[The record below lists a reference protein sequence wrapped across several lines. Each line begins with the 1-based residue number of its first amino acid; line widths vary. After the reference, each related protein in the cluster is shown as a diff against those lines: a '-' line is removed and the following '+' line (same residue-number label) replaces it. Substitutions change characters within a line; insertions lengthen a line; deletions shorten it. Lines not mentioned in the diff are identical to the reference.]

1 IIIAPVALARLS
13 GSRAAKPSAQASRQ
27 LALAGVKRRALAFS
41 STIAQH
47 VVLPFGV
54 RRQAEQVRRL
64 IERINPDIVHAMR
77 IPFEGII
84 AANATPPD
92 VPLIISVWGND
103 FTLWAAPNPLI
114 ARQTRQALKRA
125 NALHTDCRRD
135 MRMAI
140 ETW

>member
-1 IIIAPVALARLS
+1 MKILFVADARSPITRNWVGHFIARGDDVHIISSYPCAEDSIPGATIIIAPVALARLS

-84 AANATPPD
+84 AAN
-92 VPLIISVWGND
+92 
-103 FTLWAAPNPLI
+103 
-114 ARQTRQALKRA
+114 
-125 NALHTDCRRD
+125 
-135 MRMAI
+135 
-140 ETW
+140 